1 MTKKRIE
8 RHDRIMMI
16 KEGARTANDG
26 RSYLLQGLWAC
37 RLALGLSQ
45 RQVAEMIGSTQRTVR
60 ELERQ
65 SRGAYPRTIRKLCQ
79 ALKVDPEDLICGSA
93 KREEA
98 RR

>member
-1 MTKKRIE
+1 MTKRRIE
-8 RHDRIMMI
+8 QHDRIRMI

-45 RQVAEMIGSTQRTVR
+45 RQVAEMIGSNQKTVR

-65 SRGAYPRTIRKLCQ
+65 SRGAYPMTIRKLSQ

-98 RR
+98 RQ